1 MGYEEIGDLLDIRPG
16 RHNKIDIRC
25 FEGNDRIEQS
35 AKMYACCVAYH
46 FFPLRICRETIR
58 TGILPILL

>member
-46 FFPLRICRETIR
+46 FFPSGSAGRQ
-58 TGILPILL
+58 